1 MALLA
6 QYICLMDREYF
17 SLFLGGSGDHS
28 ISMIDRFAE
37 DSDKATIQLTVV
49 PEDRSQVSSI

>member
-28 ISMIDRFAE
+28 IPMIDRRAE